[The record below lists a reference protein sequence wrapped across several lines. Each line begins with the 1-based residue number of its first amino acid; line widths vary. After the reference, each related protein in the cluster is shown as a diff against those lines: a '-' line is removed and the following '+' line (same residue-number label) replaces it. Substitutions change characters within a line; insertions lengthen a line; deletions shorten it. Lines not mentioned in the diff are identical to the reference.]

1 MKYTPGPLKSSEQ
14 NPFCPVL
21 LLVFGA
27 GGSVY
32 PLPRP
37 GSVHFLVFLVSLK
50 IREGNHFTLQSAPLA
65 GGEATMAGRRA
76 IVAIS

>member
-27 GGSVY
+27 GDSVN
-32 PLPRP
+32 PLPCP

-50 IREGNHFTLQSAPLA
+50 IRKRAAPSIFNPSHWLGARQPWLGA
-65 GGEATMAGRRA
+65 GP
-76 IVAIS
+76 S